1 MYHLAG
7 ESDEDVLKK
16 LMHICRNSY
25 MYMNVRIDI
34 YINLCIP
41 MYKPSGLRSPA
52 VRSDYGCCPYR
63 RERWELNNVGGRVLG
78 PFRVGIRCTYVCTT
92 SLFAQ
97 TVFQYESKLY

>member
-1 MYHLAG
+1 
-7 ESDEDVLKK
+7 
-16 LMHICRNSY
+16 
-25 MYMNVRIDI
+25 
-34 YINLCIP
+34 

-63 RERWELNNVGGRVLG
+63 RERWELNNGGGRVLG

-97 TVFQYESKLY
+97 TVFQYMHQNDINMFLKGSEYEIEGKTKEPLTNMY